1 MASGPLAPVS
11 FITDPQ
17 FQPVTI
23 VVGAYSVAWYLR
35 GVRRVARRG
44 QPWAPARTVA
54 FVAGVI
60 VIFVSAT
67 SGLAAFATSN
77 FTAAGFLYLSLGL
90 VGPGLV
96 VLGAPLRLAEMA
108 SVSPAKP
115 STAPAEPSTAPGEPS
130 TRSSRIDSLLAN
142 RAVRA
147 VSFPVVTW
155 VIYTGSVLAL
165 FFTGLFGEF
174 LANLW
179 VRQALTVVLVAVGL
193 GFWWVVA
200 GVDRSPWR
208 LGYWQRILYLM
219 LTFPVFGIL
228 GMTLQSERSRI
239 TSNISLA
246 SLHLGAAV
254 LWVAGETVALYATI
268 SVFAQWLRNDEK
280 AAQNHDR
287 DSEAAAARQLAL
299 WRASRD
305 AAARAN

>member
-1 MASGPLAPVS
+1 MASGPLAPAS

-23 VVGAYSVAWYLR
+23 VVVAYCVAWYLR
-35 GVRRVARRG
+35 GVRAVARRG
-44 QPWAPARTVA
+44 QAWAPARTVA
-54 FVAGVI
+54 FVAGGL
-60 VIFVSAT
+60 VIFASVT
-67 SGLAAFATSN
+67 SGLAALAVSN

-108 SVSPAKP
+108 SVSP
-115 STAPAEPSTAPGEPS
+115 GEPS

-147 VSFPVVTW
+147 VTFPVVTW
-155 VIYTGSVLAL
+155 VIYTASLVAF

-174 LANLW
+174 VADLW
-179 VRQALTVVLVAVGL
+179 VRQVLTAVLVAVGL

-239 TSNISLA
+239 TPNISLA

-305 AAARAN
+305 AAARAQ

>member
-1 MASGPLAPVS
+1 MASGPLAPAS

-23 VVGAYSVAWYLR
+23 VVVAYSVAWYLR
-35 GVRRVARRG
+35 CVRRVARRG
-44 QPWAPARTVA
+44 QTWVPARTVA
-54 FVAGVI
+54 FVAGGL
-60 VIFVSAT
+60 VIFVAAT

-77 FTAAGFLYLSLGL
+77 FTAASFLYLSLGL

-108 SVSPAKP
+108 SVSA
-115 STAPAEPSTAPGEPS
+115 GEPAR
-130 TRSSRIDSLLAN
+130 RSSRIDALLAN
-142 RAVRA
+142 RAARA
-147 VSFPVVTW
+147 VTFPVVTW
-155 VIYTGSVLAL
+155 VVYTGSVLAL

-174 LANLW
+174 LANPW
-179 VRQALTVVLVAVGL
+179 VRQAVTAALVVVGV

-228 GMTLQSERSRI
+228 GMTLQSERARI
-239 TSNISLA
+239 APGISLA

-268 SVFAQWLRNDEK
+268 AVFTQWLRNDEK
-280 AAQNHDR
+280 AAKNHDR

>member
-1 MASGPLAPVS
+1 MASGPLAPPS

-23 VVGAYSVAWYLR
+23 VVVAYSVAWYLR
-35 GVRRVARRG
+35 CVRRVTRRG
-44 QPWAPARTVA
+44 QAWAPARTLA
-54 FVAGVI
+54 FVGGGI

-108 SVSPAKP
+108 SVSR
-115 STAPAEPSTAPGEPS
+115 GEPS
-130 TRSSRIDSLLAN
+130 ARSSRIDSLLAN
-142 RAVRA
+142 RAARA
-147 VSFPVVTW
+147 VTFPVVTW

-174 LANLW
+174 LANPL
-179 VRQALTVVLVAVGL
+179 VRQAVTAALVVVGV

-239 TSNISLA
+239 TPDISLA

-268 SVFAQWLRNDEK
+268 SVFVQWLRNDEK